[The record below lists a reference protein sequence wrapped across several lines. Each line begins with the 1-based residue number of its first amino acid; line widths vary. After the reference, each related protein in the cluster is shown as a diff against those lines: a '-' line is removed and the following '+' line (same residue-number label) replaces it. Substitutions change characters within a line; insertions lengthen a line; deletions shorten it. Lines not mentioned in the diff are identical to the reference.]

1 MKLKNVAVAVVALAL
16 AAGMTACGGS
26 ASSTAASST
35 SEAVSSSVAASSE
48 AASSEAASSE
58 AETESASSEAAS
70 SEAVSTEE
78 AASADAATVTTVN
91 AGKLTMST
99 NAAFPPYEMTTD
111 AGDFEG
117 IDIEVAGAIAKKLG
131 LELQVDDM
139 DFDAALLAAQNGKSD
154 MVMAGVTVTDERL
167 KVMDF
172 SDTYAE
178 GIQSII
184 VPEGSDIATADDLS
198 GKAIGTQRGTTGYL
212 YCTDDFGEENVIA
225 YDDGLTAVQALN
237 NGQVDAVVIDNAPAQ
252 EFVAANPGLKI
263 LDTAYAQEDYAIGV
277 AKGNTQLLDAIN
289 GALEELQ
296 ADGTLQAIVDKYITA
311 E

>member
-1 MKLKNVAVAVVALAL
+1 MKKLTALLLGTAMVLSL
-16 AAGMTACGGS
+16 AACGGS
-26 ASSTAASST
+26 AST
-35 SEAVSSSVAASSE
+35 ASSE

-58 AETESASSEAAS
+58 ETSEAAS
-70 SEAVSTEE
+70 SETASE
-78 AASADAATVTTVN
+78 SADAAELTTVT

-111 AGDFEG
+111 SGDFEG
-117 IDIEVAGAIAKKLG
+117 IDIEVAGAIAEKLG

-184 VPEGSDIATADDLS
+184 VPEDSDIATVDDLS
-198 GKAIGTQRGTTGYL
+198 GKTIGTQRGTTGYI
-212 YCTDDFGEENVIA
+212 YCTDDFGEDSVVA
-225 YDDGLTAVQALN
+225 YDNGLTAVQALN
-237 NGQVDAVVIDNAPAQ
+237 NGQVDAVVIDNAPAK
-252 EFVAANPGLKI
+252 EFVSANPGLKI

>member
-1 MKLKNVAVAVVALAL
+1 MKKLTALMLSSAMMLSL
-16 AAGMTACGGS
+16 AACGGS
-26 ASSTAASST
+26 AST
-35 SEAVSSSVAASSE
+35 
-48 AASSEAASSE
+48 
-58 AETESASSEAAS
+58 ETVSSEAAS

-78 AASADAATVTTVN
+78 AASADAAAVTTVN

-111 AGDFEG
+111 SGELEG
-117 IDIEVAGAIAKKLG
+117 IDIDVAAAVAEKLG

-184 VPEGSDIATADDLS
+184 VPEDSDIATADDLS
-198 GKAIGTQRGTTGYL
+198 GKTIGTQRGTTGYL

-296 ADGTLQAIVDKYITA
+296 DDGTLQAIVDKYITA

>member
-1 MKLKNVAVAVVALAL
+1 MKKLTALLLGTAMVLSL
-16 AAGMTACGGS
+16 AACGGS
-26 ASSTAASST
+26 ASTASSEAAPSEAASSEET
-35 SEAVSSSVAASSE
+35 SE
-48 AASSEAASSE
+48 AASSEAAS
-58 AETESASSEAAS
+58 ES
-70 SEAVSTEE
+70 T
-78 AASADAATVTTVN
+78 DAAELTTVT

-111 AGDFEG
+111 SGDFEG
-117 IDIEVAGAIAKKLG
+117 IDIEVAGAIAEKLG

-154 MVMAGVTVTDERL
+154 MVMAGVTVTDERQ

-178 GIQSII
+178 GIQSVI
-184 VPEGSDIATADDLS
+184 VPEDSDIASVDDLA
-198 GKAIGTQRGTTGYL
+198 GKTIGTQRGTTGYI
-212 YCTDDFGEENVIA
+212 YCTDDFGEDSVVA
-225 YDDGLTAVQALN
+225 YDNGLTAVQALN
-237 NGQVDAVVIDNAPAQ
+237 NGQVDAVVIDNAPAK
-252 EFVAANPGLKI
+252 EFVAANTGLKI

-277 AKGNTQLLDAIN
+277 AKGNTALLDAIN

-296 ADGTLQAIVDKYITA
+296 ADGTLQSIVDKYIKA